1 MNILWSARSYGFLIA
16 LAAGACDDEQ
26 PPGHEGEPCATP
38 HHAQACGDGVEVCL
52 DSGEWSAC
60 VHPCNEP
67 GATRPCTTGD
77 DYPGIES
84 CDVTAVPGVHSWST
98 CSHEG
103 VPCDT
108 PNKVQEC
115 GADGVELCDYSQW
128 TACFDACSELGATR
142 ACTITEDTTGIERC
156 VESSGSRPFWGTCAP
171 EVCEPGESMDC
182 GFPPD
187 SEFAGST
194 RGCLVDKYG
203 VTNWDEE
210 ACSTPLVLAFAAR
223 DPIFTAPQ
231 SAAATFDISGAN
243 TCTTPDWP
251 TAATP
256 WLARDLDRSGSI
268 DGGHELFGNGT
279 LLPSGDHARHGFAAL
294 ASVDSNLD
302 GAITPADLAWPE
314 LLLWSDYDSDRR
326 STGWELLPLHA
337 HGVAAIS
344 LDYHLA
350 PVCDSRGNCSRE
362 RAAFTLNHNTSRAH
376 GEVIDVYLRCE

>member
-1 MNILWSARSYGFLIA
+1 MTRLWWVRSCGFLVA
-16 LAAGACDDEQ
+16 LAAGACDDKDEDDRSCS
-26 PPGHEGEPCATP
+26 EIGE
-38 HHAQACGDGVEVCL
+38 
-52 DSGEWSAC
+52 
-60 VHPCNEP
+60 
-67 GATRPCTTGD
+67 TRPCSD
-77 DYPGIES
+77 DDMPW
-84 CDVTAVPGVHSWST
+84 V
-98 CSHEG
+98 
-103 VPCDT
+103 
-108 PNKVQEC
+108 
-115 GADGVELCDYSQW
+115 
-128 TACFDACSELGATR
+128 
-142 ACTITEDTTGIERC
+142 ERC
-156 VESSGSRPFWGTCAP
+156 VEGSGSRPVWGTCAADL
-171 EVCEPGESMDC
+171 CEPGESLSCED
-182 GFPPD
+182 P
-187 SEFAGST
+187 
-194 RGCLVDKYG
+194 RGGGDCLVDEFGATY
-203 VTNWDEE
+203 VQDEGSING
-210 ACSTPLVLAFAAR
+210 CDTPLVLAFDAR
-223 DPIFTAPQ
+223 DPVFTAPL
-231 SAAATFDISGAN
+231 SAAPFDISGAN

-302 GAITPADLAWPE
+302 GAITPQDLAWPE